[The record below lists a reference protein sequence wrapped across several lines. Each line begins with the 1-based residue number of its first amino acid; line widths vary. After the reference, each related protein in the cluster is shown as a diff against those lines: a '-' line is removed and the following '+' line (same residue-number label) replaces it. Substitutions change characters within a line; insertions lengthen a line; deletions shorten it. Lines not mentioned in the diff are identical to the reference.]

1 LRISFTSA
9 FHRFLAASQ
18 SSSRP
23 PSSSRAVVD
32 ASVRVASRAPPHRDV
47 VAGVAIAAIARST
60 RAVSAR
66 ARPRN
71 IAVANRSTRSF
82 PPRVALDRARFG
94 RASSAATTRARSLA
108 RALDRAR
115 RVRVRARAC
124 ADGAAR

>member
-1 LRISFTSA
+1 MCPISSLVA
-9 FHRFLAASQ
+9 AAPLAVPLAVPLAPARF
-18 SSSRP
+18 
-23 PSSSRAVVD
+23 
-32 ASVRVASRAPPHRDV
+32 ASRAPPLRDV